1 MFFLVT
7 RPKHCPGSVQSSLN
21 MLVKCSYFLTAM
33 STSQISKHL
42 PHIWHQWVPEKKN
55 EVRRREAI
63 NFTKQ
68 PLMED
73 DNDDYENECDEKYI
87 FYLSTMC

>member
-1 MFFLVT
+1 MTSVST
-7 RPKHCPGSVQSSLN
+7 RK
-21 MLVKCSYFLTAM
+21 
-33 STSQISKHL
+33 
-42 PHIWHQWVPEKKN
+42 KKN

-68 PLMED
+68 QLMED